1 VGGVSERPTR
11 EGGRSDPL
19 DRPMSRRWKVPGLRE
34 VGALRGVSEER
45 RPWSVGHV
53 RRGFLLG
60 VRAHR
65 RQRVLFGRRGGERR
79 RSTSKIRGQPTRGR
93 RNALAPGDASFA
105 RSEGPCTSIVAQP
118 EAGNRR
124 GVTRSLEHRG
134 RANLGNQEEPAPG
147 FWRTGVA
154 RLDACRRSRKGGS
167 AVREKRKT
175 VAAVVP
181 SRSRE
186 SGSKCS
192 HVVAVAEVGRRRLA
206 SNTLVRS
213 APKRVAVRVNGG
225 LARGHRRR

>member
-1 VGGVSERPTR
+1 LTARCRGGEKHLVCGTAAPFAGRR
-11 EGGRSDPL
+11 KNAGLGRS
-19 DRPMSRRWKVPGLRE
+19 VY
-34 VGALRGVSEER
+34 
-45 RPWSVGHV
+45 V
-53 RRGFLLG
+53 RRGSSPASR
-60 VRAHR
+60 RADDTR
-65 RQRVLFGRRGGERR
+65 CSSGAEEGNDVGPRP
-79 RSTSKIRGQPTRGR
+79 KMRGQPTRGR

-105 RSEGPCTSIVAQP
+105 RSGGPCTSIVAQLA
-118 EAGNRR
+118 AGNRR
-124 GVTRSLEHRG
+124 GVTRSLWHRG
-134 RANLGNQEEPAPG
+134 RANLGNWEEPAPG
-147 FWRTGVA
+147 LWRTGVA
-154 RLDACRRSRKGGS
+154 RLDACRRSSQGGS